1 MISRSI
7 LTTIIGVLFGAV
19 IYLSSEAG
27 IIIIFLTGGV
37 AYFIGLILEDIELK
51 QQNQFFSFSNLEM
64 SEKISYPDEI
74 PGAMIIYSLK
84 QNRTTVIMDFRVDA
98 KPQNFRLSVLKN
110 LTNFEFRVSE
120 DAFKTIFSLTLDFPN
135 LNYLQLIKDP
145 RQLTEFH
152 LSLKERL
159 EDFKTTLL
167 KIIPGLVVSVV
178 SKLGLSELNSS
189 SHILPIGIQDPSYSL
204 LAPPTKFSCENKFP
218 DEPNITNDKI
228 LDSENDSFNIKD
240 NESGIGNNFNP
251 FPDSEEEF
259 ILEDLNQSNESVNS
273 GLIDPEVDIPFEEVQ
288 NIKDHTDT
296 YFKTH
301 LEEGGTLSLPL
312 TTSILSEDLITKQAP
327 SRLLGESSGVSES
340 EVAIDYSKAQN
351 FRPLDE
357 KDEKFDESIINRLA
371 GEINKKRDENLRKMI
386 QKEKSTINE
395 NYYRSS

>member
-218 DEPNITNDKI
+218 DESNITNDKI

>member
-218 DEPNITNDKI
+218 DESNITNDKI

-371 GEINKKRDENLRKMI
+371 GEINKKKDENLRKMI

>member
-288 NIKDHTDT
+288 NIKDHTNT

-301 LEEGGTLSLPL
+301 LEEGGTLPLPL